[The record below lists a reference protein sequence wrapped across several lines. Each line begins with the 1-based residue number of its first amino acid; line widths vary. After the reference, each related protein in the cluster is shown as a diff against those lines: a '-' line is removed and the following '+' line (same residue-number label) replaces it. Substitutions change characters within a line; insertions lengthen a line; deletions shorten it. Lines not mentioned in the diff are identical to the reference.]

1 MGYQSEAELEE
12 HLIAK
17 LETQGYEKVKLPDYD
32 TLINNFRKQLE
43 KFNQDTLDHALTDSE
58 FKRVMNTIDS
68 KTVYASAKQLRDSFT
83 LELDDGREIY
93 MKLFSN
99 DASSPFFRTRSD
111 VSL

>member
-12 HLIAK
+12 RLIGK
-17 LETQGYEKVKLPDYD
+17 LESQGYKRVHLADYD
-32 TLINNFRKQLE
+32 ALVNNFRKQLE
-43 KFNQDTLDHALTDSE
+43 LFNKDTLDHALTDSE

-68 KTVYASAKQLRDSFT
+68 KNIYASAKQLRDSFT

-99 DASSPFFRTRSD
+99 DPEKNHYLKLRT
-111 VSL
+111 